1 MAAPEDLLSV
11 GEVSR
16 RTGVAV
22 SALHYY
28 ERRGLIASRRAPSG
42 HRRYPRHMLR
52 RVSLLVIARRIGV
65 PLDDVAAALA
75 DLPPDRA
82 PTRAEWARVSES
94 WREDLA
100 RRRRAIEALEAQ
112 LEGCIG
118 CGCLSMDSCGLSN
131 PDDALGRGAR
141 GPVRVLPDAVGS
153 DSPDGADGAV

>member
-1 MAAPEDLLSV
+1 MVVAGPEDLLSV

-22 SALHYY
+22 SALHFY
-28 ERRGLIASRRAPSG
+28 ERRGLITSTRAASG

-82 PTRAEWARVSES
+82 PTPAEWALVSRA
-94 WREDLA
+94 WRQDLA
-100 RRRRAIEALEAQ
+100 RRRRAIEALEAE

-118 CGCLSMDSCGLSN
+118 CGCLSMGSCRLSN
-131 PDDALGRGAR
+131 PDDALGRGAH
-141 GPVRVLPDAVGS
+141 GPVRVLA
-153 DSPDGADGAV
+153 DGDGAV